1 MMRERCEVASPSV
14 YSRHLLG
21 EENTPPP
28 KTYDFPEKR
37 PPDSKLCALS
47 RSRAGAMNYKY
58 IMETFF

>member
-1 MMRERCEVASPSV
+1 MMRERCEAASPSV

-21 EENTPPP
+21 EENSPPQ
-28 KTYDFPEKR
+28 KTYDFPKR

-47 RSRAGAMNYKY
+47 RFWAGAMNYKY